1 MRLLMLV
8 KCDSTHTADI
18 FAAVRYTASAR
29 LRYIIAAYGT
39 FVTGNIYY
47 LNYVGICRIA
57 AHSDFNTFRNDSSL
71 LVDTAT
77 ELRCRSRNKCKWDV
91 ISDLIEVTCKCSLC
105 DLKQNCMFDFDYVF
119 VSVHIISFSLK

>member
-71 LVDTAT
+71 LVDTASHCGLILDYF
-77 ELRCRSRNKCKWDV
+77 LRNVIKEAERICRLFS
-91 ISDLIEVTCKCSLC
+91 TLC
-105 DLKQNCMFDFDYVF
+105 RPCVSCDF
-119 VSVHIISFSLK
+119 S